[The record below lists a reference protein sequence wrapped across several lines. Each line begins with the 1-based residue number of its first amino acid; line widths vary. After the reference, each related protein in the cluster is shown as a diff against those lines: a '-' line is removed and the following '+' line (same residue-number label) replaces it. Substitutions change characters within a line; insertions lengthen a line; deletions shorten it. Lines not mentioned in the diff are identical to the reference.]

1 MHVDAGRTNVSSLA
15 GRTLAGVLSASLV
28 ALFVL
33 PLVALVY
40 YAGWPGISFA
50 LGDGGFRTSVEFTLL
65 SSGLAVGI
73 GLWTGIP
80 LGYVLARYRFWGR
93 GIVESIVTIPVVVP
107 HLIVGIGLLLLFS
120 PASPVGAFVAGLGIP
135 VFDAIWGV
143 VLVMVYVG
151 ASYVVLTSEIAFR
164 NVDPEVLEAA
174 RSLGAGP
181 GETFATVTFPS
192 AARGILTGALL
203 MWARGV
209 SEVGGFLILALSL
222 PWNGSVTQ
230 PTSLWIYNYWSG
242 IDRAGALG
250 GSVVLVLV
258 ALAIFLAV
266 RLVDRSALRWVRGG
280 WFS

>member
-1 MHVDAGRTNVSSLA
+1 MKATSLA
-15 GRTLAGVLSASLV
+15 GRALAGLLSASLV
-28 ALFVL
+28 ALFLL
-33 PLVALVY
+33 PLLALVY
-40 YAGWPGISFA
+40 YAGWSGISFA
-50 LGDGGFRTSVEFTLL
+50 LGNGGFRASVEFTLL
-65 SSGLAVGI
+65 ASGLAVGI
-73 GLWTGIP
+73 GLATGIP
-80 LGYVLARYRFWGR
+80 LGYVLARYRFPGR
-93 GIVESIVTIPVVVP
+93 GVIESIVTIPVVVP
-107 HLIVGIGLLLLFS
+107 HLIVGIGLLLLFA

-151 ASYVVLTSEIAFR
+151 ASYVVLTSELAFR
-164 NVDPEVLEAA
+164 GVDEEVLEAA

-181 GETFATVTFPS
+181 GEAFATITLPS

-209 SEVGGFLILALSL
+209 SEVGGFLILAFTVVPSP
-222 PWNGSVTQ
+222 PWNGPVTQ
-230 PTSLWIYNYWSG
+230 PASLWIYNYWNG

-250 GSVVLVLV
+250 GSVVLVLI

-266 RLVDRSALRWVRGG
+266 RFLDRSALRWARGG